1 MTETLSLLEVYNILL
16 NFQGPQH
23 WWPGETPDEII
34 IGAILTQNVAWK
46 NVVKALDNLH
56 SAGIYTL
63 KDLDAL
69 PVEAIAPLIRP
80 TLYYNQKAKKL
91 KTFTNFLRESYQF
104 NLNKMFSEELQ
115 TLRSEILK
123 LKGLGPETVDSILL
137 YAGSK
142 PVFVVDAYTIR
153 LLTRLGFTDKKMN
166 YSEWQKFITERIPQ
180 DIALYNDFHAQIVC
194 LCKDICRNKPLC
206 KNCPLTSYCTY
217 YLKNKENPAAP
228 SYFF

>member
-1 MTETLSLLEVYNILL
+1 MPKTLSLLEVYNILL

-23 WWPGETPDEII
+23 WWPGETQDEII
-34 IGAILTQNVAWK
+34 IGAILTQNVSWN
-46 NVVKALDNLH
+46 NVVKALNNLH

-69 PVEAIAPLIRP
+69 SVEAIAPLIRS
-80 TLYYNQKAKKL
+80 TLYYNQKAIKL
-91 KTFTNFLRESYQF
+91 KTFTNFLRERYQF
-104 NLNKMFSEELQ
+104 NLQQMFAEDLK
-115 TLRSEILK
+115 TLRSEMLK

-166 YSEWQKFITERIPQ
+166 YSQWQEFITERIPQ
-180 DIALYNDFHAQIVC
+180 DVELYNDFHAQIVN
-194 LCKDICRNKPLC
+194 LCKDICRNKPRC
-206 KNCPLTSYCTY
+206 EICPLTLYCTY
-217 YLKNKENPAAP
+217 YQQNKDN
-228 SYFF
+228 SVTSS

>member
-1 MTETLSLLEVYNILL
+1 MPKTLSLPQVYNILL

-63 KDLDAL
+63 KDLDAFQ
-69 PVEAIAPLIRP
+69 VEAIAPLIRP
-80 TLYYNQKAKKL
+80 TLYYNQKAMKL
-91 KTFTNFLRESYQF
+91 KTFTNFLRERYQF
-104 NLNKMFSEELQ
+104 NLHRMFSEELQ
-115 TLRSEILK
+115 TLRSEMLK

-142 PVFVVDAYTIR
+142 PVFVIDAYTIR

-166 YSEWQKFITERIPQ
+166 YSQWQKFITERIPQ

-194 LCKDICRNKPLC
+194 LCKDICRNKPRC
-206 KNCPLTSYCTY
+206 ENCPLTSYCTY
-217 YLKNKENPAAP
+217 YLKNKENPVA
-228 SYFF
+228 SS